1 MAKALVGHVGGPDV
15 RTLGELR
22 RLQQRVRE
30 LESELARM
38 TSLNEELAAEL
49 HTRDLDL
56 SVVESE
62 PALT

>member
-15 RTLGELR
+15 RTLDQLR
-22 RLQQRVRE
+22 RLQQRVRD
-30 LESELARM
+30 LESELQRV

-56 SVVESE
+56 AVVEAE
-62 PALT
+62 PAFT

>member
-15 RTLGELR
+15 RTLQQLR
-22 RLQQRVRE
+22 LLQQRVRD
-30 LESELARM
+30 LESELQRV

-56 SVVESE
+56 TVVETE